1 VHNIPAII
9 EAPVALGQPLAE
21 MTISLNGQV
30 LVNEPLRALADNPA
44 GSFWQRTKDSV
55 SLWFE

>member
-1 VHNIPAII
+1 
-9 EAPVALGQPLAE
+9 
-21 MTISLNGQV
+21 MKT
-30 LVNEPLRALADNPA
+30 PLRALDDNPD